1 MTQFINTD
9 AGQAFIATS
18 DSRETSP
25 EVMTAIAFFAHNEV
39 EAEAIW
45 NGDLEGKAWDITGIW
60 ENATNNG
67 LIDAET
73 IYWGGRRFDQAIGDL
88 TEGRA

>member
-1 MTQFINTD
+1 MAHFYDTE
-9 AGQAFIATS
+9 AGLAFIATG

-25 EVMTAIAFFAHNEV
+25 EVMRAIALSARNEA

-45 NGDLEGKAWDITGIW
+45 NGDLEGKAWDMIGIW

-67 LIDAET
+67 QIDAET
-73 IYWGGRRFDQAIGDL
+73 LYWGGRRLDQIVAG
-88 TEGRA
+88 E